1 MMYAMQ
7 ILDVQNSNQESDDP
21 PNETKNAQWLGSIDE
36 I

>member
-7 ILDVQNSNQESDDP
+7 ILDVQNSNQELDDP
-21 PNETKNAQWLGSIDE
+21 PGETKMAQWLGSTDE

>member
-1 MMYAMQ
+1 MYAIE

-21 PNETKNAQWLGSIDE
+21 PGETKMAQWLVSTDE